1 MPHVDALGERCRYV
15 PFITLS
21 ELKPRAWI
29 TLADCNFRCKGC
41 FSIARDPIG
50 EPMPVERLVN
60 LVKNAAREYYG
71 DTQLE
76 EVVIT
81 GGEPTLDRPY
91 LVDLIS
97 RLKESVAWIVLDTHG
112 YFLDAEYLQEL
123 IGAGLREVM
132 FDLKAWDEQLHKWY
146 TGYSNRQ
153 ILANI
158 RTAYGKVK
166 IVVSVVYIPGIVD
179 DREIERIAQFLAGI
193 EQEEPID
200 FRINRFRAELSR
212 EPIAQSPTSEEI
224 EHAYAIVARYLK
236 TPVIGK
242 SCVRERAISEP
253 RGWITVFPNGTMKR
267 RTVADY
273 RAENELLKKAKNS
286 MLSLR

>member
-1 MPHVDALGERCRYV
+1 MPHVDGSGARCRYV

-29 TLADCNFRCKGC
+29 TLAGCNFRCKGC
-41 FSIARDPIG
+41 FSIARDPVG
-50 EPMPVERLVN
+50 EPMPVEQLVS
-60 LVKNAAREYYG
+60 LVTNAARGYYG

-91 LVDLIS
+91 LVELIS
-97 RLKESVAWIVLDTHG
+97 CLKESVAWIVLDTHG
-112 YFLDAEYLQEL
+112 YFLDAGYLQEL
-123 IGAGLREVM
+123 IQAGLREVM
-132 FDLKAWDEQLHKWY
+132 FDLKAWDAQLHEWY
-146 TGYSNRQ
+146 TGYSNRP

-158 RTAYGKVK
+158 RAAYGKVK
-166 IVVSVVYIPGIVD
+166 LVVSVVYIPGVVD
-179 DREIERIAQFLAGI
+179 DREIERIAEFVAGI
-193 EQEEPID
+193 EQDEPID

-212 EPIAQSPTSEEI
+212 EAIARSPTAEEI
-224 EHAYAIVARYLK
+224 EHAYALVARRLK

-273 RAENELLKKAKNS
+273 RAENEQ
-286 MLSLR
+286 LRGHG

>member
-1 MPHVDALGERCRYV
+1 MPASEECGKSCRHV

-29 TLADCNFRCKGC
+29 TLASCNFRCKGC
-41 FSIARDPIG
+41 FSIARDPVG
-50 EPMPVERLVN
+50 EPMTVEQLVS

-71 DTQLE
+71 DALLE

-91 LVDLIS
+91 LVELVA
-97 RLKESVAWIVLDTHG
+97 RLNDFVDGIVLDTHG
-112 YFLDAEYLQEL
+112 YFLDDAYLQEL
-123 IGAGLREVM
+123 IRAGLTEVL
-132 FDLKAWDEQLHKWY
+132 FDLKAWDEQLHEWY
-146 TGYSNRQ
+146 TGYSNRP

-158 RTAYGKVK
+158 RNAYGKVK
-166 IVVSVVYIPGIVD
+166 LVVNTVYIPGIVAD
-179 DREIERIAQFLAGI
+179 HEIEQIARFLAGI
-193 EQEEPID
+193 ETGEPID

-212 EPIAQSPTSEEI
+212 EQIARSPTSEEI
-224 EHAYAIVARYLK
+224 EHAYAIIARYLR

-273 RAENELLKKAKNS
+273 RAENEQLKVANS
-286 MLSLR
+286 SSSALR